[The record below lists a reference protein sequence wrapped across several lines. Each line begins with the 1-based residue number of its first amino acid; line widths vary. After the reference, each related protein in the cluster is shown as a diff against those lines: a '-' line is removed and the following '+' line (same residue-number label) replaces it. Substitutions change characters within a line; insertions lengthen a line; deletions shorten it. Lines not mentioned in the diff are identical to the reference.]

1 MSKLLSSL
9 EIARK
14 AKPHQIHAIANS
26 AGIKA
31 DEIEPYGSYKAKVSL
46 KVLERLA
53 ARPHGK
59 LICVT
64 GMTPTKEGDG
74 KTTTCI
80 GLTQAL
86 GLLKKK
92 VFLCLREPSLSP
104 IFGSKGGASGN
115 GYSQVVP
122 FEDINLHFTGDSHAV
137 STAHN
142 LLAAVIENHIHHGN
156 SLGID
161 KNEILWRRVM
171 DLSDRQLREISV
183 GHAKAC
189 NLSKHKTGFDVTAS
203 SEVMAAL
210 SLSQSIHSL
219 KNKLSKI
226 STALSLDKKLIT
238 AKDLKAAG
246 AMTLLLKD
254 AIKPNL
260 VQTLE
265 GQPVFMHTGP
275 FANVSHGNNSV
286 LSTTM
291 ALKLANYVVTESG
304 FATELGMEKLFN
316 IVAREGGFK
325 PSVVVL
331 VVTIKAIKSHA
342 SENASP
348 KKFIDLFKEGFANI
362 ERHIQNIHRFGIHA
376 VVAINRFPQDTD
388 EEIKFVRDYLQSE
401 NVDCAVSEV
410 AARGGEGGV
419 ELAEKVLKVIAEKP
433 GNFHPLYSL
442 DLGPEEKIEKIAR
455 EMYGADGVI
464 YSDKA
469 KTDLELIHRHKLG
482 NLPVNIAKT
491 PYSLSDDSRLKGAPT
506 GWKLK
511 VGEIRPFTGA
521 GYLVAICGKLMLMPG
536 LPAKPILEDMDL
548 TDEGE
553 AKGIA

>member
-1 MSKLLSSL
+1 MSKPLSTL

-46 KVLERLA
+46 KALERLSS
-53 ARPHGK
+53 RPNGK

-64 GMTPTKEGDG
+64 SMTPTKEGDG

-104 IFGSKGGASGN
+104 IFGNKGGATGS
-115 GYSQVVP
+115 GYSQVLP
-122 FEDINLHFTGDSHAV
+122 QEDINLHFTGDSHAIGI
-137 STAHN
+137 AHN
-142 LLAAVIENHIHHGN
+142 LLSAVVENHIHHGN
-156 SLGID
+156 ALKID
-161 KNEILWRRVM
+161 RDRVFWRRVM
-171 DLSDRQLREISV
+171 DISDRQLRDISA

-189 NLSKHKTGFDVTAS
+189 EYSKYRTGFDVTAS
-203 SEVMAAL
+203 SEVMAVL
-210 SLSQSIHSL
+210 SLCQSIHSL
-219 KNKLSKI
+219 KAKLSKI
-226 STALSLDKKLIT
+226 TTALSTDDKLVT
-238 AKDLKAAG
+238 AKDLKAVG
-246 AMTLLLKD
+246 AMAVLLKD

-260 VQTLE
+260 VQTIE

-286 LSTTM
+286 ISTLL

-304 FATELGMEKLFN
+304 FATDLGMEKLFD
-316 IVAREGGFK
+316 IVSREGEFK

-331 VVTIKAIKSHA
+331 VVTIKAIKSHTNPD
-342 SENASP
+342 STS
-348 KKFIDLFKEGFANI
+348 KKFMDVFREGFANI
-362 ERHIQNIHRFGIHA
+362 EKHVQNIRRYGIYP

-388 EEIKFVRDYLQSE
+388 EEIKNVRDYLQSE
-401 NVDCAVSEV
+401 NVECAVSEV
-410 AARGGEGGV
+410 AKRGGEGGL

-433 GNFHPLYSL
+433 GDFKPLYELSL
-442 DLGPEEKIEKIAR
+442 SPEEKIEKIAK
-455 EMYGADGVI
+455 EIYGAADVV

-469 KTDLELIHRHKLG
+469 RQDLEMIHRFKLG

-491 PYSLSDDSRLKGAPT
+491 PYSFSDDMKLKGAPT

-511 VGEIRPFTGA
+511 VGEIRPYSGA
-521 GYLVAICGKLMLMPG
+521 GFLVAICGKMMLMPG
-536 LPAKPILEDMDL
+536 LPAKPMLEEMNL

-553 AKGIA
+553 VEGVA